1 MHTSRKE
8 RAQSGP
14 RLPRHANETEEES
27 GPRLPGPQ
35 RGQARA
41 ICMKG
46 DEWDTGIPEVESE
59 LDGKEKI
66 YEPGYGNAGDSPRGV
81 VDDG

>member
-1 MHTSRKE
+1 
-8 RAQSGP
+8 
-14 RLPRHANETEEES
+14 
-27 GPRLPGPQ
+27 
-35 RGQARA
+35 
-41 ICMKG
+41 MKG

-59 LDGKEKI
+59 LDGKVKI